1 MVVKPSG
8 LFLASIALLVL
19 FGTDQSRGF
28 SVSKTASIHA
38 NRGAGII
45 TIASRASSAAPF
57 RLYYKDE
64 ALPDFESD
72 GSTVVV
78 ETKQHFKKKAS
89 IVDLST
95 LEEIRSF
102 IEEDDR
108 LAVIMFYAPFCKSCQ
123 KLKVHFEK
131 LAVDMAD
138 GIVARKKVHG
148 KIRCARVEFNPQTKY
163 LIMHQLRV
171 GKVPTMQLY
180 HRINKVWDV
189 CGQNDA
195 KELRRTLAELEEM
208 SPDGLLKY
216 AEALDDGIFLHALEE
231 DLYDNSPEFLNEEW

>member
-1 MVVKPSG
+1 MDVKPSW
-8 LFLASIALLVL
+8 LFLASVALLFL
-19 FGTDQSRGF
+19 FATDQSHGF
-28 SVSKTASIHA
+28 SVSKTATTNV
-38 NRGAGII
+38 NRRACTS
-45 TIASRASSAAPF
+45 TIASRTSSSAPF
-57 RLYYKDE
+57 RFYYKEDAHPDVE
-64 ALPDFESD
+64 AD

-102 IEEDDR
+102 VEEDDR
-108 LAVIMFYAPFCKSCQ
+108 MAVIMFYAPFCKSCQ
-123 KLKVHFEK
+123 KLKVHYDK

-163 LIMHQLRV
+163 LIMHHLRV
-171 GKVPTMQLY
+171 AKVPTMQLY
-180 HRINKVWDV
+180 YGINKVWDV
-189 CGQNDA
+189 CGQNDT
-195 KELRRTLAELEEM
+195 KELRRTLAELDEM
-208 SPDGLLKY
+208 SPDELLKH
-216 AEALDDGIFLHALEE
+216 AEALDDGIFLNALEE